1 MIEVWEVV
9 NKMVFNY
16 YVNYL
21 TIIDW
26 WHFVIDFSNTI
37 ISITIVIIIK
47 HLLLIV
53 NEVIL
58 NILKIPLNINDNN
71 TINFHYLDIF

>member
-53 NEVIL
+53 NEAIL